1 MRVDFAESSE
11 HSMLRAAIAKLAA
24 GFGHRYFLERSRDGR
39 GMGELWDAVFANGF
53 GAVNIPEEFGG
64 GGRGI
69 QELAIIVEEL
79 CAAGCPLLMQVVSS
93 GICGSVLAAH
103 GTPAQRDDW
112 LPRLAEGRAKMCFAI
127 TEPDAGSNSHK
138 IATRARKDGDRWILN
153 GSKYYT
159 TGVDQADAVL
169 VVAKTG
175 TRENGRGVLSLFIVD
190 ADASGFVKKPIEME
204 IVEPEKQFLLSL
216 DDVVVP
222 AEGLVGA
229 TDGAGL
235 KQMFAGL
242 NPERITASAKATGLG
257 RYFLDRAT
265 AYARD
270 RQVWDVPIGA
280 HQGIAHPL
288 AAAKVKLELA
298 RLATTRAA
306 WLYDN
311 GLDAGEAAN
320 MSKLASADASIDC
333 FEAAI
338 QTHGGNAYATE
349 FGIAHLWGLTRLA
362 RSAPVSREMALNY
375 VAIHSLD
382 LPRSY

>member
-1 MRVDFAESSE
+1 MDFTESGE
-11 HSMLRAAIAKLAA
+11 HSMLRAAIAKMAA

-39 GMGELWDAVFANGF
+39 GMDELWDAVFANGF
-53 GAVNIPEEFGG
+53 GAVNIPEEYGG

-69 QELAIIVEEL
+69 QELAIIVAEL
-79 CAAGCPLLMQVVSS
+79 CAVGCPLMMQVVSS
-93 GICGSVLAAH
+93 GICGSVIAAH
-103 GTPAQRDDW
+103 GTQAQKDNW
-112 LPRLAEGRAKMCFAI
+112 LPRLAQGTAKMCFAI

-138 IATRARKDGDRWILN
+138 ISTRAARDGDRWILS

-175 TRENGRGVLSLFIVD
+175 ARQNVRGVLSLFIVD
-190 ADASGFVKKPIEME
+190 PNISGFIKTPIDME
-204 IVEPEKQFLLSL
+204 IIEPEKQFLLSL
-216 DDVVVP
+216 DDVIVP

-229 TDGAGL
+229 EEGAGL

-242 NPERITASAKATGLG
+242 NPERVTTSAKAAGLG
-257 RYFLDRAT
+257 RYFLGRAVS
-265 AYARD
+265 YAGE
-270 RQVWDVPIGA
+270 RQVWDVPIGS
-280 HQGIAHPL
+280 HQAIAHPL
-288 AAAKVKLELA
+288 AAAKVKLEPA
-298 RLATTRAA
+298 RLATMRAA

-311 GLDAGEAAN
+311 GLDAGEASN
-320 MSKLASADASIDC
+320 MAKIASSEASIDC

-349 FGIAHLWGLTRLA
+349 FGIAHLWGITRLG

-375 VAIHSLD
+375 VAVHSLG

>member
-1 MRVDFAESSE
+1 M
-11 HSMLRAAIAKLAA
+11 
-24 GFGHRYFLERSRDGR
+24 
-39 GMGELWDAVFANGF
+39 
-53 GAVNIPEEFGG
+53 
-64 GGRGI
+64 
-69 QELAIIVEEL
+69 
-79 CAAGCPLLMQVVSS
+79 MQVVSA

-103 GTPAQRDDW
+103 GTQAQKDEW
-112 LPRLAEGRAKMCFAI
+112 LPRLAAGRAKMCFAI

-138 IATRARKDGDRWILN
+138 IATRATKDGDRWVLN

-159 TGVDQADAVL
+159 TGLDEADAVL

-175 TRENGRGVLSLFIVD
+175 TRDDGRGILSLFIVD
-190 ADASGFVKKPIEME
+190 PNAPGFVKTPIEME
-204 IVEPEKQFLLSL
+204 IVEPERQFLSSL

-222 AEGLVGA
+222 AEGLVGGKE
-229 TDGAGL
+229 GAGL

-242 NPERITASAKATGLG
+242 NPERITTSAKAAGLG
-257 RYFLDRAT
+257 RYFLGRAVT
-265 AYARD
+265 YAGQ
-270 RQVWDVPIGA
+270 RQVWDAPIGS
-280 HQGIAHPL
+280 HQAIAHPL

-298 RLATTRAA
+298 RLAITRAA

-311 GLDAGEAAN
+311 GIDVGEASN
-320 MSKLASADASIDC
+320 MAKIASSEASLEC

-349 FGIAHLWGLTRLA
+349 FGIAHLWGVTRLG

-375 VAIHSLD
+375 VAIHTLG